1 MDLMQFDK
9 NGDGKVGRDE
19 LPEQMQGFF
28 DRMDANGDGSI
39 DKAEIE
45 AMRARFQKGG
55 KGGSGG
61 PPGPAPSP

>member
-1 MDLMQFDK
+1 MQFDK
-9 NGDGKVGRDE
+9 NGDGKVSRDE
-19 LPEQMQGFF
+19 IPEQMQGFF
-28 DRMDANGDGSI
+28 DRMDANKDGFI

-61 PPGPAPSP
+61 PPGPPPSP

>member
-1 MDLMQFDK
+1 
-9 NGDGKVGRDE
+9 
-19 LPEQMQGFF
+19 
-28 DRMDANGDGSI
+28 MDANGDGSI